1 MSRVSRK
8 EAVFYDH
15 FRASSK
21 MIVEAAELFV
31 RIVGEWP
38 SSKPLIPLMK
48 EFESRHDELTGQAM
62 DELNRSFITPF
73 DRDDVFQLITL
84 LDDIVDGMEG
94 VSARFAIYDV
104 NVMIAPAKDMADLTL
119 ASARELQTLFEHFDR
134 FKKDPVVT
142 QQMRRVNELEDQ
154 GDVVYREALGAVF
167 AAHDDPIHT
176 LKWKSLL
183 DKMEDALDDCK
194 HVSNVAHS
202 VVMKNA

>member
-15 FRASSK
+15 FRTSSK
-21 MIVEAAELFV
+21 MIVDAAELFD
-31 RIVGEWP
+31 RIAGGGWP
-38 SSKPLIPLMK
+38 SSKPLIPRMK

-142 QQMRRVNELEDQ
+142 
-154 GDVVYREALGAVF
+154 
-167 AAHDDPIHT
+167 
-176 LKWKSLL
+176 
-183 DKMEDALDDCK
+183 
-194 HVSNVAHS
+194 
-202 VVMKNA
+202 